1 MFAVLY
7 SHQPDKM
14 QYNLLP
20 KYFNQSEPNFSSN
33 IYLKK
38 HNEKFREKDNASEE
52 NYSVIKL
59 MTIINGFS

>member
-1 MFAVLY
+1 
-7 SHQPDKM
+7 M

-38 HNEKFREKDNASEE
+38 HNEKFREMDRASEE